1 MCCVGNDTDTKRNKV
16 GRSLQH
22 NKNKV
27 EGKAAGHWG
36 EDWGDIELERQRQSF
51 LSFVMVIISFFRS
64 LSSPVCGGK
73 TLTTS

>member
-1 MCCVGNDTDTKRNKV
+1 MEKKVCCVGNDTDTKRNKV

-51 LSFVMVIISFFRS
+51 LSFVMVIISFFPLS
-64 LSSPVCGGK
+64 LLAG
-73 TLTTS
+73 LRW